1 MSDMSSDDDAEDLA
15 LALMLS
21 QLSSV
26 NKQAADFISDM
37 LAEADSV
44 SNSSDEN
51 NNDLVSLVDLPK
63 QSFSGSGRLST
74 PLHSTEFGLASDG
87 ALSTATPNAPDDDD
101 LELALKLSLLQP
113 NDSDDHVGELNRQ
126 REFRTAV
133 EDGPSSLLRPMSVVE
148 VWMTPSLWS
157 RCELNI
163 RIRLCMIPFR
173 RWI

>member
-44 SNSSDEN
+44 SDSSDEN
-51 NNDLVSLVDLPK
+51 NNDVVSLVDPPK
-63 QSFSGSGRLST
+63 QSSSGSRRLS
-74 PLHSTEFGLASDG
+74 HSTEFGLASDG
-87 ALSTATPNAPDDDD
+87 ALSTASPNAPDDDD

-113 NDSDDHVGELNRQ
+113 NDFEDQVGELNRR
-126 REFRTAV
+126 REFHAAV
-133 EDGPSSLLRPMSVVE
+133 EDGPSSSLRPMSVVE

-163 RIRLCMIPFR
+163 WIRLCMIPFR